1 MAFAG
6 LNCGEDAIDVRGD
19 DGQPGLGGATT
30 EFVGEA
36 GEDDKGKEEKD
47 GVGEFFDREAV
58 AGESLADLGA
68 GVAAE
73 VVEGDVVGTPEKA
86 EGGDGEDEH
95 ATGTEDAEALPETG
109 LVVGEMLED
118 IEGDDGIEA
127 CIGEGEGHGI
137 ALDEAGE
144 STGAAVVERFFA
156 HVEAGDGVGGIEGL
170 GDGTGSAA
178 EIEDFGLI
186 LGRELLIEKGER
198 GATAPDEPP
207 VVILEVTH
215 LVVFGVVHGAGSSGF
230 GLRRRS
236 LPASLSL
243 TRSESIRRPSRT
255 TLTLLPSR
263 CCQRIGTSAMG
274 KPRSRAIMRD
284 SKS

>member
-1 MAFAG
+1 MS
-6 LNCGEDAIDVRGD
+6 
-19 DGQPGLGGATT
+19 GATA
-30 EFVGEA
+30 ELVGEA

-47 GVGEFFDREAV
+47 GVGKFFDREAV
-58 AGESLADLGA
+58 AGESLTDLGA

-73 VVEGDVVGTPEKA
+73 VVESDVVGTPEEP
-86 EGGDGEDEH
+86 EGRDGEDED
-95 ATGTEDAEALPETG
+95 ATGPEDAEALSEAG
-109 LVVGEMLED
+109 FVVGKVLED

-127 CIGEGEGHGI
+127 GIGEGEGHSV

-144 STGAAVVERFFA
+144 STGAAVVERLFA
-156 HVEAGDGVGGIEGL
+156 HIKAGDGVGGIEGL
-170 GDGTGSAA
+170 GDGAGSAA
-178 EIEDFGLI
+178 EIEDIGPV
-186 LGRELLIEKGER
+186 GGGELLIEKSER
-198 GATAPDEPP
+198 GAATSDEPP
-207 VVILEVTH
+207 VVVLEVTH
-215 LVVFGVVHGAGSSGF
+215 LVVFGVVHGAGSSGL

-236 LPASLSL
+236 LPASRSL
-243 TRSESIRRPSRT
+243 TRSESMRRPSRT